1 MYFLKK
7 FLVQSPGH
15 YVLALFLAVIIGLF
29 RFSTLPEGVSPS
41 YQWYEIFSVSGS
53 VTFLVGALLTV
64 SHFGAFDL
72 FGYVFS
78 SNGTGERKKY
88 KNYADYTIDRTA
100 KRTKVGYIFVPYYVV
115 GAVVA
120 LISRLF
126 A

>member
-7 FLVQSPGH
+7 FLIQSPGH
-15 YVLALFLAVIIGLF
+15 YALALFLAVIVGLF
-29 RFSTLPEGVSPS
+29 RFSTLPEGVNPA
-41 YQWYEIFSVSGS
+41 YQWYEIFSVSGC
-53 VTFLVGALLTV
+53 VTFLVGGLLTV

-78 SNGTGERKKY
+78 PNGTGDRKKY
-88 KNYADYTIDRTA
+88 KNYADDSIDRTA
-100 KRTKVGYIFVPYYVV
+100 KRTRVGYIFVPYYVV
-115 GAVVA
+115 GIVVV